1 MKTVITSLTI
11 LTIHSKKQIYP
22 QKLRCFSCVSRTCTP
37 VLMKLR
43 APYSVLLCLAEE
55 LVSILEGNC
64 TMEELEQYKAM
75 LSN

>member
-1 MKTVITSLTI
+1 
-11 LTIHSKKQIYP
+11 
-22 QKLRCFSCVSRTCTP
+22 
-37 VLMKLR
+37 MKLR